1 MSDKLEDLLFIVSV
15 LVWLAAYLICVI
27 GGLRT

>member
-15 LVWLAAYLICVI
+15 LVWFAAFIICLV
-27 GGLRT
+27 GGLIT